1 MADSEKGKRSQRS
14 LTSAGVALALICACW
29 SGHARLPPLGGPF
42 GCVEGRVSRL
52 FVVGFLLDPTLVA
65 LPLNEPP
72 VAAALAAPAAPV
84 ATHHFQ
90 LSFPTSP
97 TLALLFPHFPASP
110 RAFHF
115 PIHAVTRSSVFRR
128 QDLTFHS
135 VPVLAEVQRPQ
146 SPAVQS
152 AFTFQPP
159 FCHQTS
165 QPSTSHL
172 PTRSCRSES
181 RHQLQHCTPL
191 ATLAYCFS
199 GISIIG
205 TIY

>member
-97 TLALLFPHFPASP
+97 TLALLFPHFPAPP

-128 QDLTFHS
+128 QDLTFPLCS
-135 VPVLAEVQRPQ
+135 GFSRGPKAPEPCSPVRIYIPTTLLPSNITTLDQ
-146 SPAVQS
+146 SPPHS
-152 AFTFQPP
+152 FL
-159 FCHQTS
+159 S
-165 QPSTSHL
+165 L
-172 PTRSCRSES
+172 
-181 RHQLQHCTPL
+181 
-191 ATLAYCFS
+191 
-199 GISIIG
+199 
-205 TIY
+205 

>member
-42 GCVEGRVSRL
+42 GWVEGRVSRL

-135 VPVLAEVQRPQ
+135 VPVLAEVQRPK
-146 SPAVQS
+146 SPAVRIYIPTTLLPS
-152 AFTFQPP
+152 NITHPQPRP
-159 FCHQTS
+159 VTS
-165 QPSTSHL
+165 PLVLVALNRDTNCSIA
-172 PTRSCRSES
+172 RSR
-181 RHQLQHCTPL
+181 QH
-191 ATLAYCFS
+191 
-199 GISIIG
+199 
-205 TIY
+205 